1 MTYTAAIQVAPATL
15 TYLSTALER
24 QRIKKNTRYRKLDTA
39 TQALVTIV
47 YLRTNL
53 TYAELAV
60 GYGIDASTMWRNID
74 EGITLLAGRAIRLRD
89 VLRLARKKGWEYLL
103 VDGTLISTVAFGRK
117 ITARQAHYSGK
128 HKRHGM
134 NVQTVCAPDGTLL
147 WASAAL
153 PGKTHDVTAYRTH
166 QLQARLTTTFAI
178 LCDLGYKGA
187 DGTITGYKKPRG
199 GELTPSQK
207 AANAVH
213 AALRSPGERGNAQL
227 KWWRVL
233 ATELRCQAPPLHG
246 HGDGLPHLAPSGGPA
261 LRGLTRAPREK
272 HWPARIPPAR
282 DTSVIEVLRHRHPRP
297 FPSHPRQAIA
307 DHRSWPAGN

>member
-1 MTYTAAIQVAPATL
+1 MPYTAAIQVAPATL
-15 TYLSTALER
+15 SYLSTALEA

-53 TYAELAV
+53 TYAELAA
-60 GYGIDASTMWRNID
+60 GYGINTSTMWRNID

-103 VDGTLISTVAFGRK
+103 VDGTLVATVAFGRT

-128 HKRHGM
+128 HKRHGV
-134 NVQTVCAPDGTLL
+134 NIQTVCAPDGTLL

-153 PGKTHDVTAYRTH
+153 PGKTHDVAAYRAH
-166 QLQARLTTTFAI
+166 DLEGKLAAAFAV
-178 LCDLGYKGA
+178 LGDLGYKGA
-187 DGTITGYKKPRG
+187 AGTITGYKKPRG
-199 GELTPSQK
+199 GELTPAQK

-233 ATELRCQAPPLHG
+233 AAELRCRPGRCTAMVKACLTLH
-246 HGDGLPHLAPSGGPA
+246 HL
-261 LRGLTRAPREK
+261 
-272 HWPARIPPAR
+272 
-282 DTSVIEVLRHRHPRP
+282 EVQP
-297 FPSHPRQAIA
+297 FAA
-307 DHRSWPAGN
+307 

>member
-1 MTYTAAIQVAPATL
+1 VPFTAGIQVAPATL
-15 TYLSTALER
+15 DYLSAALAAE
-24 QRIKKNTRYRKLDTA
+24 RIKKKTRYRKLGTA

-53 TYAELAV
+53 SYAELAA
-60 GYGIDASTMWRNID
+60 GYGVDPSTMWRNIN

-89 VLRLARKKGWEYLL
+89 VLRLARKMGWEYLL
-103 VDGTLISTVAFGRK
+103 LDGTLISTVAFGRK
-117 ITARQAHYSGK
+117 IAPKQAHYSGK
-128 HKRHGM
+128 HKRHGV
-134 NVQTVCAPDGTLL
+134 NIQTVCAPDGRLL

-153 PGKTHDVTAYRTH
+153 PGATHDVTAYRAH
-166 QLQARLTTTFAI
+166 QLQAKLTTAFAT

-199 GELTPSQK
+199 GELTPAQK

-233 ATELRCQAPPLHG
+233 ATEMRCRPRRCTAMVKACLTLH
-246 HGDGLPHLAPSGGPA
+246 HL
-261 LRGLTRAPREK
+261 
-272 HWPARIPPAR
+272 
-282 DTSVIEVLRHRHPRP
+282 EVQP
-297 FPSHPRQAIA
+297 FAA
-307 DHRSWPAGN
+307 